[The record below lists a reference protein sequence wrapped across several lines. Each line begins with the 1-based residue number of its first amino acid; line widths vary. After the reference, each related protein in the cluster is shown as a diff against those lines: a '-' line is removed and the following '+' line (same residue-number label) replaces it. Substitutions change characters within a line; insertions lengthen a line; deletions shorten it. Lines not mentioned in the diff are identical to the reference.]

1 MSVGRGT
8 RILKHA
14 CSVCPSSWQN
24 EKVRSKL
31 FLSCKL
37 PHTVTLSFPILSKCS
52 PSLVQFVCVPMS
64 VEARHDTVVGIQV
77 LATFGGLRV
86 PKSGIQPRPILS
98 KRSPPFH
105 FCPSKAQVGIHVFD
119 TIRGLRVSQI
129 PASSHVPFCPS
140 PLPSPVQAVTKPPPF
155 LTKPPP
161 MQC

>member
-1 MSVGRGT
+1 MSAGRGT

-24 EKVRSKL
+24 EKVRPKL

-64 VEARHDTVVGIQV
+64 VEARHNTVVGIQV

-98 KRSPPFH
+98 KRSSPFH
-105 FCPSKAQVGIHVFD
+105 FCPSKAQYSGGNTRFLILSGV
-119 TIRGLRVSQI
+119 
-129 PASSHVPFCPS
+129 CES
-140 PLPSPVQAVTKPPPF
+140 PKFRHPVMAHSVQAPCQALSK
-155 LTKPPP
+155 
-161 MQC
+161 Q